1 MGKVFAHVA
10 SRNNDTTPPL
20 RIPPSPRFCQ
30 KIRSIILSR
39 ENYSFL
45 QRVQQ
50 PVCSITNGKA
60 PFPSVWNLSWENLGH
75 EMCLEG
81 NWKENIEYFV
91 VRSIKECIDFR
102 MRLFNFVDFLDR
114 VIHLKK
120 FLLLFNVEIGR
131 RDILWRWKDGGEFS
145 TYPFYIIRVRSV
157 GKLTLKV
164 INLRIPSPCL
174 WYAKKDM

>member
-1 MGKVFAHVA
+1 
-10 SRNNDTTPPL
+10 
-20 RIPPSPRFCQ
+20 
-30 KIRSIILSR
+30 
-39 ENYSFL
+39 
-45 QRVQQ
+45 
-50 PVCSITNGKA
+50 
-60 PFPSVWNLSWENLGH
+60 
-75 EMCLEG
+75 
-81 NWKENIEYFV
+81 
-91 VRSIKECIDFR
+91 
-102 MRLFNFVDFLDR
+102 MRLFNFEDFLDR

-120 FLLLFNVEIGR
+120 FLLFFNVEIGR

>member
-1 MGKVFAHVA
+1 
-10 SRNNDTTPPL
+10 
-20 RIPPSPRFCQ
+20 
-30 KIRSIILSR
+30 
-39 ENYSFL
+39 
-45 QRVQQ
+45 
-50 PVCSITNGKA
+50 
-60 PFPSVWNLSWENLGH
+60 
-75 EMCLEG
+75 
-81 NWKENIEYFV
+81 
-91 VRSIKECIDFR
+91 

-120 FLLLFNVEIGR
+120 FLLLFNVEIGCY